1 MTRHPSFSSISAQIV
16 RFLYILPHP
25 KPLFMHLAYLVN
37 NPNNNV
43 NTQKV
48 EMQLLDNRYIAQG
61 YSKVS
66 ENLIKSYQF

>member
-48 EMQLLDNRYIAQG
+48 ETWDTA
-61 YSKVS
+61 
-66 ENLIKSYQF
+66 LIW